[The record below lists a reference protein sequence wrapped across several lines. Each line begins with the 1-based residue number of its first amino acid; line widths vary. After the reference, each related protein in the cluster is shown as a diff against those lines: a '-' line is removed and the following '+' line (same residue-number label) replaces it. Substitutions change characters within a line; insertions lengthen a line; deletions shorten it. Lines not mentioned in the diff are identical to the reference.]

1 MAQKGHTLL
10 ADKWQ
15 GENASYRFRC
25 AHGHEIS
32 RTGAHALRFLID
44 CLACKAEAKL
54 ARLQQIARQA
64 GGECLSTSYS
74 NNSAMYRF
82 CCRLGHEFETHGLS
96 VMAGTWCRRC
106 ADFRRGEA
114 SRDPEGP
121 ARIQEAA
128 RERGGQWLP
137 QPYTG
142 IQDTYRFR
150 CAEGHEWATRGAD
163 VVRGKWCRLCAH
175 KARGEAAVRKDGLDE
190 LRRIAQER
198 GGQCLAH
205 DYEGAQV
212 RYRFRCAQGH
222 EWETTGAIV
231 TQGAWCP
238 DCARDKHK
246 LGIEAMREM
255 AAQRGGLC
263 ISDTYVNSVTKLEWE
278 CARGHRWH
286 TTPQAIRAGRW
297 CVQCYYLSLISLH
310 ETRRKRRYEAVEV

>member
-128 RERGGQWLP
+128 ASVVANGCRSPIPG
-137 QPYTG
+137 
-142 IQDTYRFR
+142 YRTPTASAAPR
-150 CAEGHEWATRGAD
+150 ATSGRLAALMWCAANGAD
-163 VVRGKWCRLCAH
+163 CVHTRRAARPLCARTGWTSCVASRKSAVGNASRMTM
-175 KARGEAAVRKDGLDE
+175 KAPKSATASGAHRGTSGK
-190 LRRIAQER
+190 
-198 GGQCLAH
+198 
-205 DYEGAQV
+205 
-212 RYRFRCAQGH
+212 
-222 EWETTGAIV
+222 TTGAIV

-278 CARGHRWH
+278 CARGTAGIPPLRRFVLVAGACNA
-286 TTPQAIRAGRW
+286 TTCR
-297 CVQCYYLSLISLH
+297 
-310 ETRRKRRYEAVEV
+310 